1 MAVRYVTDYEQLYA
15 HHSMLAD
22 RARTDAFRSAIEQ
35 VVTPGDVVVDLG
47 AGTGILSVFAA
58 RAGAARVYAIERTA
72 MIDVAR
78 RVVADSGVDNVV
90 FLDGDS
96 HDVEPPE
103 PCDVLVS
110 ECIGG
115 FGIQENMVDDVL
127 AFRARWLR
135 ADSTAVVPATLD
147 LWVTPVHD
155 ANVHRYVTFWDAA
168 SEVYAVEL
176 GALRALASNT
186 SHTYRFAPRAALA
199 APRRLATVDLRRDTA
214 VAVDGAVTFECTAER
229 VLHGFAGS
237 FSASLCEDV
246 SLDAGIGTHTHWG
259 QEYFPCHS
267 PLAVRAGDTV
277 TFAVSAEAQDRSVAW
292 AWQVSV
298 NGDEAERHGPDEI

>member
-1 MAVRYVTDYEQLYA
+1 MPVRYVTDYEQLYA

-22 RARTDAFRSAIEQ
+22 RARTDAFRSAIDRM
-35 VVTPGDVVVDLG
+35 VTPGDVVVDLG

-58 RAGAARVYAIERTA
+58 RAGAAQVYAIERTA
-72 MIDVAR
+72 IIDVAR

-96 HDVEPPE
+96 HDVELPG

-110 ECIGG
+110 ECIGA
-115 FGIQENMVDDVL
+115 FGIQENMVSDVL

-135 ADSTAVVPATLD
+135 DDSAAVLPGTLD

-155 ANVHRYVTFWDAA
+155 PNVHRYVTFWDAA
-168 SEVYAVEL
+168 SDVYDLEL

-186 SHTYRFAPRAALA
+186 SHTYRFAARAALA
-199 APRRLATVDLRRDTA
+199 APRRLSTVDLRRDTT
-214 VAVDGAVTFECTAER
+214 VAVDGAVTFECTADQ

-237 FSASLCEDV
+237 FSASLCEGV
-246 SLDAGIGTHTHWG
+246 TLDAGIGTRTHWG

-267 PLAVRAGDTV
+267 PLGVRAGDTV
-277 TFAVSAEAQDRSVAW
+277 TFALAAEPQEGSVAW

-298 NGDEAERHGPDEI
+298 NGDEVERHGPDET